1 MGYSLYI
8 SQNTW
13 VKASD
18 LQFTEFQSF
27 NNDPNRKLIV
37 SEIIADL
44 EGWDFGMWFADQGYD
59 NQGELDF
66 DDLIE
71 ILKKHSKKTKT
82 DNTKEIDHIKSLKD
96 DCETYKVFFTYIS
109 SY

>member
-18 LQFTEFQSF
+18 LQFTELQSF
-27 NNDPNRKLIV
+27 NNDPNRELIV

-44 EGWDFGMWFADQGYD
+44 GGWDFGMWFADQGYD
-59 NQGELDF
+59 DQGQLDF
-66 DDLIE
+66 DDLIK
-71 ILKKHSKKTKT
+71 ILEKHSKKTET
-82 DNTKEIDHIKSLKD
+82 NNTKEIDYIKASKD
-96 DCETYKVFFTYIS
+96 NWDSNKVFFTYIS